1 MRPVRLIVAKRGF
14 EIFEMCNDWFSRLL
28 GISMKCCFTKQ
39 CNIRHS
45 IILII
50 IIIEVKCS
58 TDFIGFFSVSE
69 FSGEKLRLQRI

>member
-39 CNIRHS
+39 CKEHSTFDNSMYNINHN
-45 IILII
+45 
-50 IIIEVKCS
+50 
-58 TDFIGFFSVSE
+58 
-69 FSGEKLRLQRI
+69 